1 MGALEKERS
10 FFEGKKKKRSV
21 QHTKWNTP
29 KIEKTKLVVDEREVD
44 EFLQTEKII
53 EIRESKIQNKNTITH
68 TQIRKGG
75 IVGHRLTRAPMLLQV
90 IVIFKMNS
98 AAYH

>member
-44 EFLQTEKII
+44 EFLQTEKNY
-53 EIRESKIQNKNTITH
+53 RN
-68 TQIRKGG
+68 
-75 IVGHRLTRAPMLLQV
+75 
-90 IVIFKMNS
+90 
-98 AAYH
+98 

>member
-44 EFLQTEKII
+44 EFLQTEKKLSKL
-53 EIRESKIQNKNTITH
+53 EKARSKIK
-68 TQIRKGG
+68 TQLHIHK
-75 IVGHRLTRAPMLLQV
+75 
-90 IVIFKMNS
+90 
-98 AAYH
+98 